1 VNDHPANKGRAH
13 IAALRA
19 NAILR
24 QRQSR
29 SLTQP
34 LRATADPQAGFV
46 QMPIQGEEARLGS
59 YLFVHKKKTLPLTC
73 SPVPCTSHPMTN
85 PFFEPW
91 TTPFATPPFDR
102 IRPAH
107 FPPAFD
113 RGMAD
118 NLDEI
123 DAITANPAPPSFG
136 NTIEALERTGGLLTN
151 VGAVFGNLVA
161 SLGDD
166 ALQRVERDYAPKL
179 AGHGSKVSLNPDLF
193 ARVAALYEA
202 RDRLDLALDARRL
215 LERTYLGFVRS
226 GAALDASAKA
236 RMAEISERLATLHT
250 DFGQNVLHD
259 ERDWHLPLTEA
270 DLAGLPAFVRDGA
283 AEAARE
289 RGLGGYAITLSRSL
303 IDPFLTFSARR
314 DLREIAYNAWIARG
328 THPGPHNNTV
338 LIPEILALR
347 AERARLLGYAHYAD
361 FRLADTM
368 AGTPD
373 AVSRLTGE
381 VWQAA
386 LVRVADERA
395 ALLKMAGADGLG
407 AMQAWDWR
415 YYAEQVR
422 QSEYALD
429 EAALKPY
436 FVFENIQQAAFDTAG
451 RLFGLS
457 FQARPDIA
465 TYHSDVRAYA
475 VSEGD
480 RHIGLFL
487 SDPFARAGKR
497 SGAWMS
503 SYREQ
508 QSLDGEVRPIIVNN
522 NNFAKASPALL
533 SFDDAETLFH
543 EFGHA
548 LHGLLSDV
556 RFPSQSGTSVR
567 RDFVEFP
574 SQVYEHWLSVPETL
588 QAYARHHTSNEPL
601 PVTLM
606 DRLLAARNFNQGFAT
621 IEYTAAA
628 ILDMELHAHPDPA
641 SLDIAAFER
650 DALARLGM
658 PAEIGVRHRPA
669 HFQHLFAG
677 AGYAAGYYSYLWAE
691 VLDADGFA
699 AFEDAGDPFDPSAA
713 ARLKHVLQ
721 SGDSEDPMALYVGFR
736 GAAPGTAALLR
747 NRGLPASI

>member
-1 VNDHPANKGRAH
+1 
-13 IAALRA
+13 
-19 NAILR
+19 
-24 QRQSR
+24 
-29 SLTQP
+29 
-34 LRATADPQAGFV
+34 
-46 QMPIQGEEARLGS
+46 
-59 YLFVHKKKTLPLTC
+59 
-73 SPVPCTSHPMTN
+73 MTN

-91 TTPFATPPFDR
+91 TTPFGAPPFDR
-102 IRPAH
+102 IRPEH
-107 FPPAFD
+107 FAPAFD
-113 RGMAD
+113 RGMED
-118 NLDEI
+118 NLAEI
-123 DAITANPAPPSFG
+123 DAITANPAPPSFA
-136 NTIEALERTGGLLTN
+136 NTIEALERAGELLTN
-151 VGAVFGNLVA
+151 VGAVFGNLVS

-166 ALQRVERDYAPKL
+166 GLQQVERDYAPKL
-179 AGHGSKVSLNPDLF
+179 AAHGSKVSLNPALF
-193 ARVAALYEA
+193 ARVAALHEA
-202 RDRLDLALDARRL
+202 RAGLALAPDANRL
-215 LERTYLGFVRS
+215 LERSYLGFVRS
-226 GAALDASAKA
+226 GAALNGPAKT
-236 RMAEISERLATLHT
+236 RMAEISERLAILHT

-259 ERDWHLPLTEA
+259 ERDWHLPLTAA
-270 DLAGLPAFVRDGA
+270 DLAGLPDFVRDGA
-283 AEAARE
+283 AEAAKE

-314 DLREIAYNAWIARG
+314 DLREVAYNAWIARG
-328 THPGPHNNTV
+328 THPGPHDNMA

-347 AERARLLGYAHYAD
+347 AERARLLGYANYAD

-373 AVSRLTGE
+373 AVGRLTGE

-386 LVRVADERA
+386 LVRVDDERT
-395 ALLKMAGADGLG
+395 ALLKMAGADGLN
-407 AMQAWDWR
+407 AMEAWDWR
-415 YYAEQVR
+415 YYAEHVR

-457 FQARPDIA
+457 FEARPDIA
-465 TYHSDVRAYA
+465 TYHPDVRAFA

-508 QSLDGEVRPIIVNN
+508 QALDGDIRPIIVNN

-588 QAYARHHTSNEPL
+588 QNYARHHASNEPL

-606 DRLLAARNFNQGFAT
+606 DRLLSARNFNQGFAT

-650 DALARLGM
+650 ATLARLGM
-658 PAEIGVRHRPA
+658 PAEIGVRHRPP

-699 AFEDAGDPFDPSAA
+699 AFEDAGDPFDPAAA
-713 ARLKHVLQ
+713 ARLKRVLQ
-721 SGDSEDPMALYVGFR
+721 SGDSADPMALYVGFR
-736 GAAPGTAALLR
+736 GATPGTEALLR
-747 NRGLPASI
+747 NRGLTVAP